1 MPDARCQMP
10 DMKRSS
16 QPDWIQPMLATLTE
30 ERFSDKKWIFEKKH
44 DGVRALAF
52 KKGSNIQLLSRNKLS
67 FNNSYPDVVDHLMKT
82 SGNFIIDGEI
92 VALEKGVSSFS
103 KLQQRMKSSMAIY
116 YFVFDLI
123 YWEQFDVRDLPLL
136 ERKKMLQEK
145 IAFDQRIRFTN
156 HKVGE
161 GEKYYEQACREQ
173 WEGIIA
179 KRSDSLY
186 VAGRSTDWLKFK
198 CSMEQELVIVGY
210 TDPEGARVG
219 LGALLVGFYE
229 KNELIYAGKVG
240 TGFTFQTLRTLQK
253 KLSALERSTPAAK
266 GIGLPRKNVHWVEPK
281 LVAQIGFSEWT
292 SDNKLRHPRYLGLRE
307 DKRPREVVRE
317 S

>member
-1 MPDARCQMP
+1 
-10 DMKRSS
+10 MKRSP
-16 QPDWIQPMLATLTE
+16 QPTWIQPMLATLTE
-30 ERFSDKKWIFEKKH
+30 DRFSDPNWIFEKKY
-44 DGVRALAF
+44 DGVRAITF
-52 KKGSNIQLLSRNKLS
+52 KKGNNIELLSRNKLS
-67 FNNSYPDVVDHLMKT
+67 FNNSYSEVVEHLTKM

-123 YWEQFDVRDLPLL
+123 YWDQFDLRDLPLL
-136 ERKKMLQEK
+136 ERKKMLQEN
-145 IAFDQRIRFTN
+145 ISFDQRIRFTN

-173 WEGIIA
+173 WEGVIA

-186 VAGRSTDWLKFK
+186 VAGRSKDWLKFK
-198 CSMEQELVIVGY
+198 CSLEQELVIVGY
-210 TDPEGARVG
+210 TDPEGARIG

-240 TGFTFQTLRTLQK
+240 TGFTLQTLTTLQK

-281 LVAQIGFSEWT
+281 LVAQIAFSEWT

-307 DKRPREVVRE
+307 DKKPKEVVRE
-317 S
+317 KP